1 MTASS
6 NPDPSPGAAP
16 GAGAGAPP
24 ALEAVGVTKVFPGV
38 VANAEVDLALER
50 GEVHALL
57 GENGAGKSTLASVLT
72 GLYRPDAGELRRDG
86 QPLVLKSPRA
96 ALELGIGIVHQH
108 FRLVPRFTVAENVA
122 LGDRRLPWRWRRT
135 EVRDAVAELSQRY
148 RLPVHP
154 DAYVGDLSVGEQQR
168 VEIVKTLYRGADV
181 LFLDEP
187 TAVLTPQECDALFDT
202 VRAMAADGKA
212 IVFISHK
219 LREVVAVSDRVTVL
233 RDGRVV
239 GSLSAQ
245 GTDPAELAQLMVGRA
260 VDLSPRRASAPAGAP
275 VLQVAGLRLE
285 PVDGRG
291 QLHDVDL
298 EVHAGEIVGVV
309 GVAGNGQRE
318 LAEAI
323 AGLRVPDGGTVRI
336 GYRDVTGTGPR
347 RTRTAGLGYVPE
359 DRLGTG
365 LAPGLSVADN
375 LRLTAK
381 QPLVLDRRGATA
393 AATAVIDDFDVR
405 TTGPGAAVRTMSG
418 GNAQK
423 VLLARELDTS
433 RGAQALV
440 VASPTR
446 GLDVGATEFVRD
458 LLDQRRAEGCGI
470 LLLSEDLDEV
480 VALSDRIVVISEG
493 RIVLRRDAADVDVTE
508 LGLAMLGHDERA
520 ALEEAGALGRRDPG
534 DER

>member
-1 MTASS
+1 MTPTAPTAS
-6 NPDPSPGAAP
+6 PSPS
-16 GAGAGAPP
+16 AGPAPP

-38 VANAEVDLALER
+38 VANADVDLQLHR

-57 GENGAGKSTLASVLT
+57 GENGAGKSTLASILT

-86 QPLVLKSPRA
+86 EPLELKSPRA

-108 FRLVPRFTVAENVA
+108 FRLIPRFTVAENVA
-122 LGDRRLPWRWRRT
+122 LGDRRLPWRLRRT
-135 EVRDAVAELSQRY
+135 AVRDRVAELAERY
-148 RLPVHP
+148 RLPVHA
-154 DAYVGDLSVGEQQR
+154 DAHVGDLSVGEQQR
-168 VEIVKTLYRGADV
+168 VEIVKSLYRGADV
-181 LFLDEP
+181 LLLDEP

-212 IVFISHK
+212 VVFISHK

-233 RDGRVV
+233 RDGAVTGALEV
-239 GSLSAQ
+239 TAD
-245 GTDPAELAQLMVGRA
+245 TDPAQLAELMVGRS
-260 VDLSPRRASAPAGAP
+260 VDLSARRATAPAGKP
-275 VLQVAGLRLE
+275 VLQVSGLHLDA
-285 PVDGRG
+285 VDGRG
-291 QLHDVDL
+291 RLQDVDL
-298 EVHAGEIVGVV
+298 EVRAGEIVGVV

-323 AGLRVPDGGTVRI
+323 TGLRTPSAGTVVV

-347 RTRTAGLGYVPE
+347 ATRVAGLGYVPE

-381 QPLVLDRRGATA
+381 QPLLLDRRGATESA
-393 AATAVIDDFDVR
+393 RAVIDDFDVK

-433 RGAQALV
+433 HGARALV

-458 LLDQRRAEGCGI
+458 LLDRRRSEGCGI

-480 VALSDRIVVISEG
+480 LALSDRVVVISEG
-493 RIVLRRDAADVDVTE
+493 RIVLRRDADEVDVTE
-508 LGLAMLGHDERA
+508 LGLAMLGHDGEER
-520 ALEEAGALGRRDPG
+520 P
-534 DER
+534 